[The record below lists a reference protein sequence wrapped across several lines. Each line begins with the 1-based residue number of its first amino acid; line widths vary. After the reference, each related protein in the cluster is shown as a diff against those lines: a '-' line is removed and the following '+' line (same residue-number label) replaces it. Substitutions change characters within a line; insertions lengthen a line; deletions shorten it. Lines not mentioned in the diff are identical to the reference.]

1 MPVAPQGLDGDE
13 EVGGASA
20 HVLVV
25 GSRRLAGS
33 NREGCAYIPMQGHGL
48 LIEADDGTQ
57 CVKRL
62 GVESESVLYGG
73 DKGSA
78 HPGQAPLLVPP
89 GLQLIFFENRP
100 HGLGRDTLNVP
111 ELDQLLTQQAAW
123 PMDMTVRRV
132 RAR

>member
-1 MPVAPQGLDGDE
+1 VEWRPRGARLIRQPLDDLGIVALGAAISRGDMPVAPQGLDGDE

-33 NREGCAYIPMQGHGL
+33 YREGCAHIPMQGHGL

-78 HPGQAPLLVPP
+78 HPG
-89 GLQLIFFENRP
+89 
-100 HGLGRDTLNVP
+100 
-111 ELDQLLTQQAAW
+111 
-123 PMDMTVRRV
+123 
-132 RAR
+132 